1 MEEELSDVESVY
13 EEKES
18 VVTQPVK
25 SVSTPAV
32 NKKTVVSVSENK
44 KPSPPVKSNQK
55 RVLEYA
61 INGKTYSLCV
71 TQESNNQLTIAIE
84 NKKGEMTTCQ
94 EKGVNDELFNVAFNG
109 KQYFV
114 YADKKGTV
122 KDLRDNLL
130 LVGVLAWRLRV
141 GSHTIRSSCCLGNT
155 SLLRERFSEETLTV
169 AVFLSADNEVGS
181 DVRKDGVER

>member
-18 VVTQPVK
+18 AVTQPVK

-84 NKKGEMTTCQ
+84 NKKGEIKTCQ
-94 EKGVNDELFNVAFNG
+94 EKGANDELFNVAFNG

-114 YADKKGTV
+114 YADK

>member
-25 SVSTPAV
+25 SVSAPAV
-32 NKKTVVSVSENK
+32 TKKTAVSVSENK
-44 KPSPPVKSNQK
+44 KPSPPVTSSQKS
-55 RVLEYA
+55 VFEYF
-61 INGKTYSLCV
+61 INGKTYSLRV
-71 TQESNNQLTIAIE
+71 TQQSSNQLTIAIE
-84 NKKGEMTTCQ
+84 NKKGEMITCQ
-94 EKGVNDELFNVAFNG
+94 EKGANDELFNVSFNG

-130 LVGVLAWRLRV
+130 LVDVLVWGLRV
-141 GSHTIRSSCCLGNT
+141 GSRTTRSSCCLGNT
-155 SLLRERFSEETLTV
+155 SFSRE
-169 AVFLSADNEVGS
+169 
-181 DVRKDGVER
+181 

>member
-1 MEEELSDVESVY
+1 MSDVESVY

-18 VVTQPVK
+18 AVTQPVK

-32 NKKTVVSVSENK
+32 NKKIVVSVSENK

-55 RVLEYA
+55 SVFEYF
-61 INGKTYSLCV
+61 INGKTYSLRV
-71 TQESNNQLTIAIE
+71 TQQSSNQLTIAIE
-84 NKKGEMTTCQ
+84 NKKGEMITCQ
-94 EKGVNDELFNVAFNG
+94 EKGANDELFNVAFNG

-155 SLLRERFSEETLTV
+155 SFSRE
-169 AVFLSADNEVGS
+169 
-181 DVRKDGVER
+181 

>member
-32 NKKTVVSVSENK
+32 TKKTVVSVSENK

-130 LVGVLAWRLRV
+130 LVGVLVWRLRV

-155 SLLRERFSEETLTV
+155 SFSRE
-169 AVFLSADNEVGS
+169 
-181 DVRKDGVER
+181 